1 MSTLHECQTQMISSM
16 NRTPSQHNPS
26 ARLSALATTLL
37 MLVLLLMPWKSFAS
51 CTLNPTTVVKTISS
65 PPSITINPYVAVGSV
80 LYTGTFTG
88 NSGTFTVTCT
98 TSFTQLVYQGVGVAT
113 SNTYPTNI
121 PGIGMQLSN
130 TSGNTGLW
138 PITITQGAATTF
150 TAQASLPVQLQ
161 LVKTGPITASGT
173 LPVNV
178 GSLVLP
184 QQGNFVLFNINLQT
198 PLVVNFTQPS
208 CAVTSS
214 SPIAVALGAFPISHF
229 PSVGSTSSPI
239 PFSIQ
244 VTCQQ
249 GPNGSSTSIYAT
261 LTDNS
266 GVGVGAGNTSNI
278 LPLSATSTAAGL
290 GVQIQYNGTVQKFGP
305 DSNVIGNTN
314 QFLLQANNANGTYT
328 FPFTAYFIRTG
339 TVVAGSAKTSATFT
353 MAYN

>member
-1 MSTLHECQTQMISSM
+1 MM
-16 NRTPSQHNPS
+16 NQRT
-26 ARLSALATTLL
+26 RLSRPAARISGSIIVAL
-37 MLVLLLMPWKSFAS
+37 MSVLLLMPWKSFAS
-51 CTLNPTTVVKTISS
+51 CTLNPTTVVKVISS
-65 PPSITINPYVAVGSV
+65 PPSITINPYVATGTV
-80 LYTGTFTG
+80 LYTGTFSG

-98 TSFTQLVYQGVGVAT
+98 SNFTQLVYQGVGVAT

-130 TSGNTGLW
+130 TGGNTGLW
-138 PITITQGAATTF
+138 PVTITQASSNTF
-150 TAQASLPVQLQ
+150 SAQAALAVQMQ

-173 LPVNV
+173 LPINV

-208 CAVTSS
+208 CTVTSS
-214 SPIAVALGAFPISHF
+214 SPIAVALGAFPIAHF
-229 PSVGSTSSPI
+229 PAVGSTSSPI

-278 LPLSATSTAAGL
+278 LPLSSTSTASGL
-290 GVQIQYNGTVQKFGP
+290 GVQIQYNGTIQKFGP

-314 QFLLQANNANGTYT
+314 QFLLQANNANGTYN

-339 TVVAGSAKTSATFT
+339 AVVAGSAKTSATFT